1 MELQLLRHATLLVTF
16 GGRRL
21 LIDPMLSPA
30 GAMDPVANAGDDRR
44 IPLVDLPLDD
54 AALAAS
60 LATIDAA
67 IVTHLHRDHW
77 DARAAELLRRDLP
90 LFCQPGDAATLAA
103 AGFSA
108 VTPVA
113 GSASWGGIALARTGG
128 RHGTGEIGRRMGE
141 VSGFVLRAAGEP
153 TLYLAGDTIWCPEV
167 AEALAAHR
175 PDVAVL
181 NSGAAQ
187 FLTGDPITMAAEDV
201 IAACRAAPGLRAVA
215 VHLETINHCR
225 LGRADLR
232 AALDAA
238 GLAGRVLIPADGER
252 LAFD

>member
-1 MELQLLRHATLLVTF
+1 MEMQLLRHATLLVIY

-21 LIDPMLSPA
+21 LVDPMLSPA

-54 AALAAS
+54 AALGAL
-60 LATIDAA
+60 LATLDAA

-77 DARAAELLRRDLP
+77 DARAAALLRPDLP

-108 VTPVA
+108 VTPVEGEAHWA
-113 GSASWGGIALARTGG
+113 GLTLTRTGG
-128 RHGTGEIGRRMGE
+128 RHGTGEIGRRMGQ

-153 TLYLAGDTIWCPEV
+153 VLYLAGDTIWCDEV
-167 AEALAAHR
+167 AAALAAHR
-175 PDVAVL
+175 PAVAVL

-187 FLTGDPITMAAEDV
+187 FLTGDPITMAADDV
-201 IAACRAAPGLRAVA
+201 IAVCRAAPDLRAVA

-225 LGRADLR
+225 LSRAELR
-232 AALDAA
+232 AALDGA
-238 GLAGRVLIPADGER
+238 GLAARVQIPADGER
-252 LAFD
+252 LTFA